1 MVAET
6 LKLSEVLRDFGPKEQ
21 KIWDNTMLHP
31 SITNV
36 ISALVDQVRS
46 QNETINELMS
56 KNSDSPPTRHV
67 HAEENGGASVQEKV
81 RDIEDRLVAR
91 SSSEED
97 KNGRDIEASVSFSA
111 VHDRI
116 FERLENLEPTCRT
129 WWTSPC
135 SMSTSRN
142 EARVEEVPREPS
154 QHLFH

>member
-116 FERLENLEPTCRT
+116 FERLENLEAHLPNLVDV
-129 WWTSPC
+129 
-135 SMSTSRN
+135 SMLDEHKQKRSSR
-142 EARVEEVPREPS
+142 
-154 QHLFH
+154 